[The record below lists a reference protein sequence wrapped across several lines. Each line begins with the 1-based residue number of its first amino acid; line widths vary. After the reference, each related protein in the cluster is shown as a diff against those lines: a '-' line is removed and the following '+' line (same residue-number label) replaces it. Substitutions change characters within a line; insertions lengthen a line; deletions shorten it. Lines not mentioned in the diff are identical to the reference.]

1 MNEVHCIGN
10 ESALSDC
17 PFAGWG
23 VHNCDHG
30 EDAGVVCGNTLTAA
44 PPVLL
49 VRLGNSNGT
58 YSGRVEVKRDN
69 ESTWGTVCDDSW
81 DLIDAEVICQQLF
94 STNAIAAYGYAIII
108 IIIIII
114 IIV

>member
-1 MNEVHCIGN
+1 MNEVHCAGN
-10 ESALSDC
+10 ESFLSNC

-30 EDAGVVCGNTLTAA
+30 EDAGVVCGNTSTVA
-44 PPVLL
+44 PPVLM

-69 ESTWGTVCDDSW
+69 ESWGTVCDDGW
-81 DLIDAEVICQQLF
+81 DLTDAEVICQQLF
-94 STNAIAAYGYAIII
+94 STNAIAAYRYAHTIII
-108 IIIIII
+108 IIIS
-114 IIV
+114 VMY